1 MKKLQANNNP
11 KAYALVDNDVYEIIQ
26 DMGLKFCIN
35 NYGRFYSTKWI
46 KLPGM
51 SKKKQLYLH
60 HFVWVLRNG
69 ELPNKTIDHIDR
81 DPGNNKFSNLRLAS
95 SQEQSHNR
103 SKLKS
108 NTSGFI
114 GVSHLHDKRRNGYH
128 YWKVSIRNPNGHHE
142 AKTFPFTDEGL
153 LEAAKYYDQKAKQ
166 YFGKFAVTNFPDD
179 HKTA

>member
-1 MKKLQANNNP
+1 MKTIIANNNP
-11 KAYALVDNDVYEIIQ
+11 TKFALIDDDIAEIIQ
-26 DMGLKFCIN
+26 EMGLKFYIN
-35 NYGRFYSTKWI
+35 NKGYWYSTTEI
-46 KLPGM
+46 QLPCM
-51 SKKKQLYLH
+51 MKKKRLLLH
-60 HFVWVLRNG
+60 VFVWILKAG
-69 ELPNKTIDHIDR
+69 EEPTSTIDHIDIN
-81 DPGNNKFSNLRLAS
+81 PANNKFSNLRLAS

-166 YFGKFAVTNFPDD
+166 YFGKFAVTNFPDENQ
-179 HKTA
+179 